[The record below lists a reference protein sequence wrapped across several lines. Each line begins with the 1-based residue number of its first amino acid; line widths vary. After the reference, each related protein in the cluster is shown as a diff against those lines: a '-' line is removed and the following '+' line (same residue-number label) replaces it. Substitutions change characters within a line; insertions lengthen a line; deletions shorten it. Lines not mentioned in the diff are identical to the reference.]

1 MTLDAFKGYQ
11 VKLNPEFRK
20 FTAFQT
26 PFGRYRY
33 IRLAMG
39 LSSALDIFTTRY
51 SNVVIN
57 TIGGRC
63 TEDTLI
69 QHNVDQEER
78 QHQSWCLDKNPILQ
92 SWEGKHCQQWRGQP
106 VSVIDRHSWP
116 VRMEKLQ
123 LRCYTTDRSTITWL
137 ESSSRCT
144 SISRQTSTR
153 MAGQKK
159 QINLHPDLES
169 FWSHR
174 ENLSINNDRFF
185 IKNGW
190 LLFPAGLCQTYLQWL
205 LGIHQQAK
213 KMEAR
218 AGRSI

>member
-1 MTLDAFKGYQ
+1 MRMLKKFVKRPENPQRSQWEVVRTILTGCQHFMTLDAFKGYQ

-78 QHQSWCLDKNPILQ
+78 QHQS
-92 SWEGKHCQQWRGQP
+92 
-106 VSVIDRHSWP
+106 
-116 VRMEKLQ
+116 
-123 LRCYTTDRSTITWL
+123 
-137 ESSSRCT
+137 
-144 SISRQTSTR
+144 
-153 MAGQKK
+153 
-159 QINLHPDLES
+159 
-169 FWSHR
+169 
-174 ENLSINNDRFF
+174 
-185 IKNGW
+185 
-190 LLFPAGLCQTYLQWL
+190 
-205 LGIHQQAK
+205 
-213 KMEAR
+213 
-218 AGRSI
+218 